1 VNYGKGVNF
10 YVFSKPG
17 VRMYIRMRMDH
28 SKSALNKCG
37 SSFKFFNAA
46 KLIVHI

>member
-28 SKSALNKCG
+28 SKSALI
-37 SSFKFFNAA
+37 NAA
-46 KLIVHI
+46 HLLNF